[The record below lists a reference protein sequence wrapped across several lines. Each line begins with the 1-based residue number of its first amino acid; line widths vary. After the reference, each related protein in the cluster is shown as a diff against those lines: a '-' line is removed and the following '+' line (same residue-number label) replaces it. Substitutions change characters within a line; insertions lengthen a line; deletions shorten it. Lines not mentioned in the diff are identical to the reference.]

1 MVISVNFNKLGKN
14 GVGIMSRLFVLGLVF
29 SIFLG
34 CAHARYKSIKYD
46 SSCVKQ
52 YDSRLKRDVYT
63 QVDQLPEFPGGLKA
77 LVDFTVKRGRVH
89 QEEPTQGTFRFELV
103 IDDHGT
109 VIDQKIIG
117 KEPEA
122 YNKNDIEL
130 IKGFK
135 KMPKWIPAKCKNRNV
150 LFRYPI
156 IIYSNPGD

>member
-1 MVISVNFNKLGKN
+1 MSKLL
-14 GVGIMSRLFVLGLVF
+14 VLVF
-29 SIFLG
+29 LMFLG
-34 CAHARYKSIKYD
+34 CAHTGYKSTNYD

-77 LVDFTVKRGRVH
+77 LGDFTIKRARVY
-89 QEEPTQGTFRFELV
+89 QEEATQGTFKFELV

-117 KEPEA
+117 KEPKA

-135 KMPKWIPAKCKNRNV
+135 KMPKWTPAKCKNRNV

-156 IIYSNPGD
+156 IIHSNPGD